1 MLKKAP
7 LVFMPNGGMS
17 IETKQFYM
25 RLSQLLCEKLDVS
38 YSDASAWVKQEAGLS
53 LHRISIICIIASR
66 SKKYIIPRFKGKWL
80 LNGSSY

>member
-7 LVFMPNGGMS
+7 LVFTPNGGMS

-38 YSDASAWVKQEAGLS
+38 YSNASA
-53 LHRISIICIIASR
+53 
-66 SKKYIIPRFKGKWL
+66 
-80 LNGSSY
+80 